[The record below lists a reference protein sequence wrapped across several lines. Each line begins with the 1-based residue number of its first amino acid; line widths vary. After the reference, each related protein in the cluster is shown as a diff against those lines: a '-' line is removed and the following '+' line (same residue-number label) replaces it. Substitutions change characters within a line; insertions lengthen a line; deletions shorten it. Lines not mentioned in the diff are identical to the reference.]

1 LQGDRAA
8 VKVAGIRR
16 YGGQTI
22 ALETLWIEE
31 DLPPIVDDGK
41 AYLPK
46 QLTADL
52 VLDLLVHPDL
62 SYDLAVL
69 CADRKI
75 PIVASGKKPAL
86 PSVLAPPT

>member
-1 LQGDRAA
+1 M
-8 VKVAGIRR
+8 
-16 YGGQTI
+16 T
-22 ALETLWIEE
+22 LETRRIED
-31 DLPPIVDDGK
+31 DLPPIIDDGS

-46 QLTADL
+46 QLAADL
-52 VLDLLVHPDL
+52 VLDLLLHPDL

-69 CADRKI
+69 CADQKI